1 MSKLKNFTID
11 DDLATAGA
19 GAIEVIVTLEDESQ
33 RWCFFFTPEALS
45 SCGDWVPGTQVRY
58 HVGVP
63 HMIIVSEIN
72 EGIIDAVLRGL
83 DHQGQLISS
92 TMAVQDPLD
101 P

>member
-1 MSKLKNFTID
+1 MSKLKSFTID
-11 DDLATAGA
+11 DNFANASA
-19 GAIEVIVTLEDESQ
+19 GAIEVIVILEDESR

-72 EGIIDAVLRGL
+72 EEIVDKVLRAL
-83 DHQGQLISS
+83 DHQGELISS
-92 TMAVQDPLD
+92 TMAI
-101 P
+101 